1 MFKKW
6 SIRRKLF
13 SSVVM
18 VLSGLVLMLGLNLY
32 SVWVSKKALQATY
45 ESNVVPLLA
54 IQEMDGLLK
63 EIRFRMAGVLL
74 DQLPTV
80 GSKNH
85 LDEART
91 RLPLRWKD
99 YKEASGHDL
108 TPETAELQDK
118 VEKALPDLQAFMD
131 KLGKAYSADDKKA
144 LHPLLEDEWP
154 LIHSSLLKPL
164 SLLIPAQ
171 AASAEKVYRSNAALT
186 ARLNG
191 LVLVL
196 FLCCAALL
204 FATLVGMSRSVQSGI
219 SGLRSTLS
227 LVATGDLR
235 STCNLA
241 REDEL
246 GAMAI
251 DLNKVIRQFQ
261 EAIGAVSDMATR
273 TASGATELAATAVQL
288 NSTSLDISKDA
299 EHQRQAMAKSSLAL
313 EEVSRSIQQ
322 VHQATDEAERVA
334 DQSLRASTQG
344 RESSSE
350 STLAMAAIEES
361 SGKVGKVTSVI
372 ADIARQTNLLSLNAA
387 IEAAKAGAQ
396 GKGFAVVAEEVRKLA
411 ERSANAVKEINQL
424 IQESG
429 ERVKVGSEAVLSVSS
444 SLKAIEDGITDNAAR
459 IKGIARSMIQ
469 QGKDG
474 EEVVRFVAQ
483 TVELTDRN
491 ASATTQLSAT
501 TQEIARTSEEL
512 ARMANQLQTL
522 MLGFKLA

>member
-1 MFKKW
+1 MFKSW

-18 VLSGLVLMLGLNLY
+18 VLGGLILMLGLNLY
-32 SVWVSKKALQATY
+32 SVWVSKKALRTTY
-45 ESNVVPLLA
+45 ESNVIPLLA
-54 IQEMDGLLK
+54 IQEMDGMLK

-85 LDEART
+85 LNETRQ
-91 RLPLRWKD
+91 RLPQKWSE
-99 YKEASGHDL
+99 YKEASAHDL
-108 TPETAELQDK
+108 TPEAVELQGK
-118 VEKALPDLQAFMD
+118 VEQALPDLQAFMD
-131 KLGKAYSADDKKA
+131 KLDKAYAGDDKKA
-144 LHPLLEDEWP
+144 LRPLLEDEWP

-171 AASAEKVYRSNAALT
+171 AASVGKVYQTNTALA
-186 ARLNG
+186 ARLNAS
-191 LVLVL
+191 VLML
-196 FLCCAALL
+196 FFSCAALL
-204 FATLVGMSRSVQSGI
+204 LATLIGMSRSIDTGI

-235 STCNLA
+235 SNCELA

-246 GAMAI
+246 GYMAV
-251 DLNKVIRQFQ
+251 DLNKVIFQFR

-288 NSTSLDISKDA
+288 NSTSRDISKGA
-299 EHQRQAMAKSSLAL
+299 EHQREAMTQSSLAL
-313 EEVSRSIQQ
+313 KEVSTSIKH

-334 DQSLRASTQG
+334 DQSLRASAQG
-344 RESSSE
+344 RESSTE

-411 ERSANAVKEINQL
+411 ERSAAAAKEITQL

-429 ERVKVGSEAVLSVSS
+429 ERVKVGSAAVISVSN
-444 SLKAIEDGITDNAAR
+444 SLQAIEGGITDNASR
-459 IKGIARSMIQ
+459 IKDIARSMVQ

-474 EEVVRFVAQ
+474 EDVVKFVTQ
-483 TVELTDRN
+483 TSELTDRN

-501 TQEIARTSEEL
+501 TQEIARTSEDL
-512 ARMANQLQTL
+512 AHMANQLQSL
-522 MLGFKLA
+522 MERFKVR